1 MTLKTVNTEHMSDV
15 ELAAKRVAEDVR
27 TLQADLKMCT
37 TLARFNW
44 VGEGRV
50 GFSDLSVAVEM
61 QIKDIADELWKLYEK
76 LIEIEGAFME
86 ADQAMG
92 TDFASAASDAHAA
105 FNG

>member
-1 MTLKTVNTEHMSDV
+1 MTLQTVNTEHMSDV

-27 TLQADLKMCT
+27 TLESDLRSSATAACWD
-37 TLARFNW
+37 W
-44 VGEGRV
+44 VGEGRG
-50 GFSDLSVAVEM
+50 GFNDLSQVVTM

-92 TDFASAASDAHAA
+92 TDFESAASDARAA